1 MPLKRGEEE
10 EGLPLNKIPSKQ
22 YQRKEYTN
30 IEEPQLNSGSF
41 ITERVMAVRKTGPS
55 VGYYFDARLIFTV
68 CTFRNSTFHA

>member
-30 IEEPQLNSGSF
+30 IEEPQLNSSSF
-41 ITERVMAVRKTGPS
+41 ITERVMACAQDWSKCW
-55 VGYYFDARLIFTV
+55 LLL
-68 CTFRNSTFHA
+68 